1 MDLISPYVRR
11 AGTALKRAL
20 LTPSKVQR
28 RAYLIIAS
36 PRSASNFTLR
46 VLTQG
51 SGLPGVLLKTENGF
65 GHFSVDLGKVPFHQ
79 DFLWYQH
86 LFPTERN
93 KLIVTNISKAA
104 PVLVWRDAF
113 DWTVSMA
120 EWFVQNGRCPWGV
133 GTDRAMIVAKETPVP
148 FAAAAQY
155 VIDFELPLYLRF
167 LAGWQDFSLRTS
179 EILFVDFTKIT
190 QQTESV
196 MEELKQLRWPLTCQK
211 KPMCGRNVNYS
222 VGQIGR
228 GRSMLEESQIEQIA
242 RLVERTGMSWVI
254 EH

>member
-1 MDLISPYVRR
+1 MDLISLHVRR
-11 AGTALKRAL
+11 AGRAFKRAL
-20 LTPSKVQR
+20 LTPKKVQR

-46 VLTQG
+46 VLTHG
-51 SGLPGVLLKTENGF
+51 SRLPGVLLKTENGF

-79 DFLWYQH
+79 DFVWYQH

-120 EWFVQNGRCPWGV
+120 EWCVQNGRCPWGV
-133 GTDRAMIVAKETPVP
+133 ETDRAMIVSQETPVS

-167 LAGWQDFSLRTS
+167 LAGWQDFALKTS
-179 EILFVDFTKIT
+179 DILFVDFTKIT
-190 QQTESV
+190 QQTDSV
-196 MEELKQLRWPLTCQK
+196 MEELKQLGWPLTCQE
-211 KPMCGRNVNYS
+211 KPMHGRNVNYS
-222 VGQIGR
+222 VGQVGR
-228 GRSMLEESQIEQIA
+228 GRSMLEESQIEQIT
-242 RLVERTGMSWVI
+242 RLVERTGMDWVI
-254 EH
+254 GQ